1 MPTIELQGADTG
13 PADELR
19 LSTDHGPILC
29 RSHPCA
35 GEDAILWVFG
45 SGGGLGGPAGGLY
58 TRLGNQLTF
67 EGIASLELAY
77 RLPGDL
83 AECVLDV
90 QAGAAWL
97 EKQGKTR
104 LILVGHSFGGA
115 VVLNAAAALSS
126 VIAVAALS
134 SQVSGVGDIAALS
147 PKALLFVHGE
157 ADEVLPASCSRELF
171 ARTAEPKELILYP
184 GCRHGLDQCKAE
196 LDVDLTLWLRERF
209 ANSKT

>member
-1 MPTIELQGADTG
+1 MPEIELQGADGT
-13 PADELR
+13 ATELR
-19 LSTDHGPILC
+19 LFTDRGPIVC
-29 RSHPCA
+29 RPHPCA

-45 SGGGLGGPAGGLY
+45 AGGGLGGPADGLY

-97 EKQGKTR
+97 GSQGKSR

-115 VVLNAAAALSS
+115 VVLNAAASLPS

-134 SQVSGVGDIAALS
+134 SQSAEVGDIAALS
-147 PKALLFVHGE
+147 PRALLFVHGE
-157 ADEVLPASCSRELF
+157 ADEVLPASCSRRLF
-171 ARTAEPKELILYP
+171 ARAVEPKQVILYP

-196 LDVDLTLWLRERF
+196 LDVDLTLWLRARF
-209 ANSKT
+209 VAPKT